1 MDYQSVLDNFIDKN
15 KELRKYELQDDSED
29 WEAIALV
36 AHWLM
41 SFRSTTTQMS
51 TTKQPMLSWTH
62 AVFRRL
68 QDSLADALC
77 SLPKN
82 MPALLRRGLL
92 SAPQKLSDYYRKS
105 DKSLYYT
112 WASRAF

>member
-1 MDYQSVLDNFIDKN
+1 MDYRSVLDDFVGKN
-15 KELRKYELQDDSED
+15 KELCKYELQDED

-41 SFRSTTTQMS
+41 SFRSATTQMS

-62 AVFRRL
+62 AVFHGL
-68 QDSLADALC
+68 QDLLADALR

-82 MPALLRRGLL
+82 MPALLQCSLL
-92 SAPQKLSDYYRKS
+92 SAHRKLSDYHGKS
-105 DKSLYYT
+105 NESPYYT
-112 WASRAF
+112 WASHAF

>member
-1 MDYQSVLDNFIDKN
+1 MDYQSVLDDFIGKN
-15 KELRKYELQDDSED
+15 KELCKYDLQDKD

-51 TTKQPMLSWTH
+51 TTTQPMLSWTH
-62 AVFRRL
+62 AVFCGL
-68 QDSLADALC
+68 QDSLTDALR

-82 MPALLRRGLL
+82 MPALLRYSLL
-92 SAPQKLSDYYRKS
+92 SAHRKLSNYYGKF
-105 DKSLYYT
+105 DKSSYYT
-112 WASRAF
+112 WALHVF